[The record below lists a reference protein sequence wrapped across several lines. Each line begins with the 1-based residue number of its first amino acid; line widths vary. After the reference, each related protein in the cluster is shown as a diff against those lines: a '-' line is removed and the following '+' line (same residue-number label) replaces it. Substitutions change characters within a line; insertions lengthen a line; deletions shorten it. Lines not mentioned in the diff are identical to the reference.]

1 MTRANLLG
9 YILCN
14 LSVPVKVV
22 GENDWYMSTL
32 KLVTMF
38 GNTTFTLQCAIDKTI
53 TPKSSIKEMKTQFNI
68 PQGNTSLTYTHS
80 LNKCGMV
87 FE

>member
-9 YILCN
+9 YILCI

-22 GENDWYMSTL
+22 GENDSYMSPL
-32 KLVTMF
+32 QLLTMF
-38 GNTTFTLQCAIDKTI
+38 GHTTFTLQCAIDKTI

-68 PQGNTSLTYTHS
+68 SQGNTSLSYNHS